1 MARKNRGR
9 KSSADD
15 FAAMRRATPA
25 RLGVGRA
32 GPRYTTAAILAL
44 RADHARAVDAVRI
57 EVPRDW
63 PARNAMP
70 ELKTRAP
77 DREVY
82 LLRPELGRMLA
93 EDDAERLAQRYARRV
108 RVPAAE
114 RAKPSLVILVGDGLS
129 SAAVQAHAPAIVRA
143 LKKKLTVRFRVIGT
157 FFIRNA
163 RVRVEDHVGEIL
175 RPDLVCMIIGER
187 PGLATAESLSAYVI
201 WRPRLASLEP
211 DRTVISNIHPG
222 GLSIAS
228 AAVKIARL
236 CADAAAHQASGAALA
251 ARITRPALTVP
262 PTAG

>member
-1 MARKNRGR
+1 MARKDRGR
-9 KSSADD
+9 KISADD
-15 FAAMRRATPA
+15 FAAMRRTTPA

-32 GPRYTTAAILAL
+32 GPRYTTAAMLAL

-70 ELKTRAP
+70 ELKTRAS
-77 DREVY
+77 DREIY

-93 EDDAERLAQRYARRV
+93 DDDAERLAQRYARRV
-108 RVPAAE
+108 RVSAAE

-129 SAAVQAHAPAIVRA
+129 SAAVQAHAPALVRA
-143 LKKKLTVRFRVIGT
+143 LKTKLRAHFRAVGT
-157 FFIRNA
+157 FFVRNA

-187 PGLATAESLSAYVI
+187 PGLATAQSLSAYVI
-201 WRPRLASLEP
+201 WRPRLSSLEP

-236 CADAAAHQASGAALA
+236 CADAVAHQASGAALA
-251 ARITRPALTVP
+251 ARRTRPALTDP
-262 PTAG
+262 PTED

>member
-1 MARKNRGR
+1 VARKDRGR
-9 KSSADD
+9 KTSTDD
-15 FAAMRRATPA
+15 FAAMRCATPA

-32 GPRYTTAAILAL
+32 GPRYTTSAMLAL

-57 EVPRDW
+57 EVPHDW

-77 DREVY
+77 DRETY

-108 RVPAAE
+108 RVPPGQ
-114 RAKPSLVILVGDGLS
+114 RANPSLVIVVGDGLS

-143 LKKKLTVRFRVIGT
+143 LKTKLSARFRVAGT

-175 RPDLVCMIIGER
+175 RSDLVCMIIGER
-187 PGLATAESLSAYVI
+187 PGLATAASLSAYVI

-228 AAVKIARL
+228 AAEKIARL
-236 CADAAAHQASGAALA
+236 CADAAAHQSSGTALA
-251 ARITRPALTVP
+251 MSLARSHRTN
-262 PTAG
+262 

>member
-9 KSSADD
+9 KSSDN

-32 GPRYTTAAILAL
+32 GPRYTTAAMLAL
-44 RADHARAVDAVRI
+44 RADHARAVDAVRM

-70 ELKTRAP
+70 ELKTRAR

-93 EDDAERLAQRYARRV
+93 EDDAERLAQRYARRA
-108 RVPAAE
+108 RISAAE
-114 RAKPSLVILVGDGLS
+114 RAKPSLVLLVGDGLS

-143 LKKKLTVRFRVIGT
+143 LKKKLAARFRVSGT

-228 AAVKIARL
+228 AAGKIARL
-236 CADAAAHQASGAALA
+236 CAEASAHQASGAALA
-251 ARITRPALTVP
+251 TRLTRPALTDP
-262 PTAG
+262 MTAG

>member
-9 KSSADD
+9 KSSDDD

-77 DREVY
+77 DREAD

-114 RAKPSLVILVGDGLS
+114 RTKPSLVILVGDGLS

-143 LKKKLTVRFRVIGT
+143 LKKKLTARFRVIGT
-157 FFIRNA
+157 FFVRNA

-251 ARITRPALTVP
+251 ARMTRPALTVP